1 MQFLKAHWILLACGL
16 VGLLA
21 IGLLS
26 LGMTR
31 KNVVEEMNRRV
42 SEASEIASLKSS
54 PKNQEA
60 IDAEVERGKK
70 FEEEYNSTVR
80 EAERINKREP
90 LRTGVFPVPASDQ
103 VAYNFQELYEDKL
116 YELPRALL
124 AGGPPTPEEVQDE
137 AERMQEAR
145 RRDDERKAPD
155 EAPAVGSTAL
165 PSPPP
170 GAAPGP
176 PLSPEAS
183 GAGKGSEA
191 ELRASIRKARNIR
204 MYAEMTA
211 QHSCFH
217 ISPIGQLQRVPTAE
231 EMWEAQVT
239 LWVQQDVVNAI
250 RKLDD
255 EAAEQLPEK
264 DRHVE
269 FMPVKRLLEIRVF
282 GYTGAAGQLVRFNA
296 AAATGTSSGAAPTRY
311 RSPDYR
317 PSFTGRKG
325 DENFDVISFG
335 LAAVIDQRDVL
346 RLVDRITRENF
357 YQLTSIQYDA
367 LPPGGGE
374 GVYFY
379 GSAPL
384 VLATMN
390 FEGYMARKAY
400 KEMMPAGVL
409 RELSGSSARP

>member
-1 MQFLKAHWILLACGL
+1 MQFLKAHWITLACGL
-16 VGLLA
+16 VALLA
-21 IGLLS
+21 IGFLG

-31 KNVVEEMNRRV
+31 KNVVEEMSRRV
-42 SEASEIASLKSS
+42 GEASEIDSLKSS

-103 VAYNFQELYEDKL
+103 VAYNFQELYQDKL

-137 AERMQEAR
+137 VERLAEAKR
-145 RRDDERKAPD
+145 RKDEQIAPD
-155 EAPAVGSTAL
+155 EPSAAAPGAP
-165 PSPPP
+165 PSQPP
-170 GAAPGP
+170 GAAPGTP
-176 PLSPEAS
+176 PPEAP
-183 GAGKGSEA
+183 GTAKGSEA
-191 ELRASIRKARNIR
+191 ELRAAIRKARNIR

-211 QHSCFH
+211 QRSCFH
-217 ISPIGQLQRVPTAE
+217 ISPIVQLQRVPPVE
-231 EMWEAQVT
+231 EMWEAQVG

-250 RKLDD
+250 RKLND

-269 FMPVKRLLEIRVF
+269 FLPVKRLLDIRVF
-282 GYTGAAGQLVRFNA
+282 GYVSAAGQLVHFGASA
-296 AAATGTSSGAAPTRY
+296 AIGGGGVAPAAKY

-325 DENFDVISFG
+325 DENFDVITFG

-346 RLVDRITRENF
+346 RLGDRITRENF

-367 LPPGGGE
+367 LPPGSGE

-379 GSAPL
+379 GGAPVVL
-384 VLATMN
+384 VTMN

-400 KEMMPAGVL
+400 KEMMPPEVL
-409 RELSGSSARP
+409 RELGAPGARP

>member
-16 VGLLA
+16 VALLA
-21 IGLLS
+21 IGLLA

-31 KNVVEEMNRRV
+31 TNVVEEMNRRV
-42 SEASEIASLKSS
+42 SEASEIDSLKSS
-54 PKNQEA
+54 PKNEDA
-60 IDAEVERGKK
+60 INAELERRRK
-70 FEEEYNSTVR
+70 FEEEYNAAVR

-90 LRTGVFPVPASDQ
+90 LRTGIFPVPASDQ
-103 VAYNFQELYEDKL
+103 AAYNFQELYEDKL

-137 AERMQEAR
+137 AERLQEAKR
-145 RRDDERKAPD
+145 RKNEGVEPD
-155 EAPAVGSTAL
+155 EAPAPGTTAT
-165 PSPPP
+165 PSQPP
-170 GAAPGP
+170 GAAPGTSP
-176 PLSPEAS
+176 PSEAP
-183 GAGKGSEA
+183 GTAKGSEA
-191 ELRASIRKARNIR
+191 ELRAAIRKARNIR
-204 MYAEMTA
+204 MYAELTA
-211 QHSCFH
+211 QRSCFH
-217 ISPIGQLQRVPTAE
+217 ISPIVQVQRVPTVE
-231 EMWEAQVT
+231 EMWEAQVG

-250 RKLDD
+250 RKLND

-282 GYTGAAGQLVRFNA
+282 GYTGAAGQLVHFSASA
-296 AAATGTSSGAAPTRY
+296 AAGGGGVAPATRY
-311 RSPDYR
+311 RGPEYR
-317 PSFTGRKG
+317 PSLTGRKG

-367 LPPGGGE
+367 LPPGSDE

-379 GSAPL
+379 GGAPV

-400 KEMMPAGVL
+400 KEMMPPEVL
-409 RELSGSSARP
+409 REVGPPGARP